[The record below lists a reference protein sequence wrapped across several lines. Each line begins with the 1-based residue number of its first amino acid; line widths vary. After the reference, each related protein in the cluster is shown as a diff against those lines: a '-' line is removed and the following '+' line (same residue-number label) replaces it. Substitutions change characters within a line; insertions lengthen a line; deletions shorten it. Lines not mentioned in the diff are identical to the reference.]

1 MCVCCVD
8 EVNQF
13 TCDCPDGYYGR
24 NCESGE
30 NGVWSWWDVCLGR
43 WGVCLFV
50 LMEIQSAINQFTCD
64 CPDGYYGRICESG
77 ENGMSVGLCV

>member
-30 NGVWSWWDVCLGR
+30 NGVWSWWGVFLGR
-43 WGVCLFV
+43 WGCVFVV
-50 LMEIQSAINQFTCD
+50 LMK
-64 CPDGYYGRICESG
+64 
-77 ENGMSVGLCV
+77 